1 MSKITQPTSEQL
13 RQLILKH
20 GVTRSEAAAL
30 VHVSINAWHKW
41 SASEGS
47 GDHRAMPLA
56 AWELLLLKL
65 GEHPT
70 KKLVDA

>member
-1 MSKITQPTSEQL
+1 MTEITQPTPEQL
-13 RQLILKH
+13 RELIRRH
-20 GVTRSEAAAL
+20 NVTRSEAAAM
-30 VHVSINAWHKW
+30 VHVSLNAWHKW
-41 SASEGS
+41 SAAEGTV
-47 GDHRAMPLA
+47 DHRAMPLA

>member
-1 MSKITQPTSEQL
+1 MSKITQPTPEEL

-41 SASEGS
+41 SANEGS
-47 GDHRAMPLA
+47 SDHRAMPLA

-70 KKLVDA
+70 KKLVDV

>member
-1 MSKITQPTSEQL
+1 MYEVTQPTPEQI
-13 RQLILKH
+13 RQIIQKH
-20 GVTRSEAAAL
+20 GVTRSEAAEM
-30 VHVSINAWHKW
+30 VHVSVNAWHKW

-65 GEHPT
+65 GEHPS
-70 KKLVDA
+70 KQLVDA

>member
-1 MSKITQPTSEQL
+1 MSEITQPTPEQI
-13 RQLILKH
+13 RELIKRH
-20 GVTRSEAAAL
+20 GVTRGEAAAL

-47 GDHRAMPLA
+47 GDHRAMPLV

-65 GEHPT
+65 GEHPS
-70 KKLVDA
+70 KRLVDE